1 MRIETVPTMHGQ
13 DAVIR
18 LFNFEQDMLS
28 LDVLGLD
35 DAEMAQFKEIISHPH
50 GMVMVV
56 GPTGSG
62 KSTTLFSVSI
72 PTW

>member
-35 DAEMAQFKEIISHPH
+35 DAEMAQF
-50 GMVMVV
+50 
-56 GPTGSG
+56 
-62 KSTTLFSVSI
+62 
-72 PTW
+72 